1 MLYGKKML
9 QYGQMTNLRYLE
21 KFITETQYVQEIL
34 DFLKEDCWKDFD
46 IKYGI
51 DNVLQKLKTEFKEIR
66 K

>member
-1 MLYGKKML
+1 ML